1 MYVLISFLHYPT
13 NIFSVDAVDWRFV
26 AFIGYL
32 IYKVLL
38 FWCKYKTIKLYVQY
52 LNVMIFIFVIIV
64 FLSLK
69 NHNVLKTWK
78 IKSLRIFWNAE
89 INFNF
94 CSFYCVKKTWICHQ
108 TEWFACK
115 LSCRKSVSGTLFAV
129 LEIMGTKLS
138 DLGKNEDT
146 HSLRLQ
152 AFGFLSLKV

>member
-1 MYVLISFLHYPT
+1 MYVLISFLHHPT
-13 NIFSVDAVDWRFV
+13 NVFSMDTVDWRFV

-94 CSFYCVKKTWICHQ
+94 CSFYCVKK
-108 TEWFACK
+108 
-115 LSCRKSVSGTLFAV
+115 
-129 LEIMGTKLS
+129 LEYVIKRS
-138 DLGKNEDT
+138 DLLANYLAG
-146 HSLRLQ
+146 SLCPWRFSPSWKSWVQNFLIWEKTKIHTLSVCKPL
-152 AFGFLSLKV
+152 AFYR